1 MRRAIVTGGS
11 GLIGRA
17 ICARLA
23 GHGWEVVNLDLSAAE
38 GVARHIPCDVSDETE
53 VARAFDALGWDTLDL
68 VVSNAGRTGGLDLD
82 LATATLEEWRGMIDS
97 HLTGA
102 FLVSRAAAPLMR
114 PGGSIVMMASTRAL
128 MSEGGDF
135 AYAAAKGG
143 LVSLARA
150 LAIRLGPDVR
160 VNAIA
165 PGWIDDAPDLG
176 PLDHAQHPAGRV
188 GRPEDIADAVLYL
201 ADAGFVTG
209 ELLTIDG
216 GMTRKMIYA
225 E

>member
-11 GLIGRA
+11 GLIGGA

-23 GHGWEVVNLDLSAAE
+23 EAGWEVANLDRHV
-38 GVARHIPCDVSDETE
+38 GGGPARHVACDVADEAS
-53 VARAFDALGWDTLDL
+53 VADAVAALEWDGLDL
-68 VVSNAGRTGGLDLD
+68 VVNNAGRTEGLDLS
-82 LATATLEEWRGMIDS
+82 LAEATLDDWRGMIDS

-102 FLVSRAAAPLMR
+102 FLVSRAALPLMR
-114 PGGSIVMMASTRAL
+114 EGSSIVMMASTRAF

-150 LAIRLGPDVR
+150 LAIRLGPRVR

-165 PGWIDDAPDLG
+165 PGWIDDDPALTPT
-176 PLDHAQHPAGRV
+176 DHAQHPAGRV
-188 GRPEDIADAVLYL
+188 GRPDDIAEAVLWL
-201 ADAGFVTG
+201 ARAGFVTG
-209 ELLTIDG
+209 EVLTIDG